1 MAMPVIET
9 AGSPYDLGYQHGR
22 QAAEQ
27 VQATFHR
34 FCNYEVGDAATREA
48 LTAVIEATVA
58 KRRPEALEE
67 IRGIAAGAGM
77 NYAQIRDLNFSG
89 ELWSETFL
97 DPPRRACTL
106 VGLAQTPHG
115 ELIGKS
121 LDVTEGDEAYVL
133 AQRVQPVNGYR
144 FVHLTFAGTIWTD
157 GGVNECGLAEVNSS
171 LCTCAHNWQ
180 GYPPFL
186 LLRELLECCANVEEA
201 TRRAI
206 ERDAINY
213 GNNILLADESGDLA
227 VVERSV
233 TRQALRRRA
242 DDTSMLIATNHSLT
256 PELAE
261 VLGGGKVL
269 LTNSRERF
277 ERLLELSPT
286 PPDSLAGLE
295 NLFRAHT
302 QPGGF
307 CQHGQGNLHTIAA
320 LIVAPRPRQIWVAH
334 GAPCQNQFLP
344 ISLERTV

>member
-1 MAMPVIET
+1 M
-9 AGSPYDLGYQHGR
+9 S
-22 QAAEQ
+22 
-27 VQATFHR
+27 
-34 FCNYEVGDAATREA
+34 
-48 LTAVIEATVA
+48 
-58 KRRPEALEE
+58 
-67 IRGIAAGAGM
+67 
-77 NYAQIRDLNFSG
+77 YAQIRDLNFSG

-97 DPPRRACTL
+97 DPPLRACTL
-106 VGLAQTPHG
+106 VGLAQTAPG

-133 AQRVQPVNGYR
+133 AQRVRPTDGYC

-171 LCTCAHNWQ
+171 LCTCAANRQ

-186 LLRELLECCANVEEA
+186 MLRELLECCATVEEA
-201 TRRAI
+201 ARLAL

-213 GNNILLADESGDLA
+213 GNNILLADESGGMA

-242 DDTSMLIATNHSLT
+242 DDSPTLFATNHSLA
-256 PELAE
+256 PELEE
-261 VLGGGKVL
+261 VLGGGEVL
-269 LTNSRERF
+269 LSNSRERF
-277 ERLLELSPT
+277 EHLLNLT
-286 PPDSLAGLE
+286 PPDSLPGLQ
-295 NLFRAHT
+295 NLFRDHT

-320 LIVAPRPRQIWVAH
+320 LIVAPRLRQMWVAH
-334 GAPCQNQFLP
+334 GAPCRNQFLS

>member
-1 MAMPVIET
+1 M
-9 AGSPYDLGYQHGR
+9 
-22 QAAEQ
+22 
-27 VQATFHR
+27 
-34 FCNYEVGDAATREA
+34 EA
-48 LTAVIEATVA
+48 IVA
-58 KRRPEALEE
+58 NVRPEALEE
-67 IRGIAAGAGM
+67 MRGIADGAGM
-77 NYAQIRDLNFSG
+77 SYTQIRDLNFSG

-97 DPPRRACTL
+97 DPPMRACTL
-106 VGLAQTPHG
+106 VGLARTPQG

-121 LDVTEGDEAYVL
+121 LDVTEGDEAYIL
-133 AQRVQPVNGYR
+133 AQRVQPANGYR

-171 LCTCAHNWQ
+171 LCTCAANWQ

-186 LLRELLECCANVEEA
+186 MLRELLERCATVEEA
-201 TRRAI
+201 TRLAL

-233 TRQALRRRA
+233 TRQALRWRA
-242 DDTSMLIATNHSLT
+242 DDAPMLFATNHSLT
-256 PELAE
+256 PELEE
-261 VLGGGKVL
+261 VLGGGEIL

-277 ERLLELSPT
+277 ERLLELDPT
-286 PPDSLAGLE
+286 PPGSLEGLQ
-295 NLFRAHT
+295 NLFRDHT
-302 QPGGF
+302 RPGGF

-320 LIVAPRPRQIWVAH
+320 LIVAPRLRQIWVAH

>member
-1 MAMPVIET
+1 MTIPIIEL
-9 AGSPYDLGYQHGR
+9 AGEPYDLGFQHGR

-27 VQATFHR
+27 VRATFRR
-34 FCNYEVGDAATREA
+34 FCNYDVGDAAAREA
-48 LTAVIEATVA
+48 LIPLLEATVA
-58 KRRPEALEE
+58 RRRPEALEE
-67 IRGIAAGAGM
+67 MRGIADGAGM
-77 NYAQIRDLNFSG
+77 SYAQIRDLNFSG

-121 LDVTEGDEAYVL
+121 LDVTEGDEAYILV
-133 AQRVQPVNGYR
+133 QRVQPVNGYR

-157 GGVNECGLAEVNSS
+157 GGVNERGLAEVNSS
-171 LCTCAHNWQ
+171 LCTCARNLQ

-186 LLRELLECCANVEEA
+186 MLRELLECCANVEEA
-201 TRRAI
+201 TRLALK
-206 ERDAINY
+206 RDAINY

-242 DDTSMLIATNHSLT
+242 GDTPALFATNHSLT
-256 PELAE
+256 PELEE
-261 VLGGGKVL
+261 VLGGGDVL

-277 ERLLELSPT
+277 EHLLELNPA
-286 PPDSLAGLE
+286 PPDSLAGLQD
-295 NLFRAHT
+295 LFRDHT
-302 QPGGF
+302 RPGGF

-320 LIVAPRPRQIWVAH
+320 LIAAPRPRQLWVAY
-334 GAPCQNQFLP
+334 GAPCRNQFLP
-344 ISLERTV
+344 ISLERTA